1 MREHIKIVEPQKET
15 IHIIEN
21 RVQEAD
27 PTVPAHVKNITK
39 EDIAKWN
46 QGGDLSKYATKEYVD
61 NMFKTGVTNVLEGE
75 Y

>member
-15 IHIIEN
+15 IHIVEN

-27 PTVPAHVKNITK
+27 PTVPAHVKNITE

-46 QGGDLSKYATKEYVD
+46 QGGDLSGYATKEYVD
-61 NMFKTGVTNVLEGE
+61 NMFKTGITNVLEGE